1 VIRGA
6 AASSVALVE
15 LPRPVAPK
23 PVTFD
28 GYKEASPSSVSLII
42 VPWVS
47 GRWRRSFPTKSLPN
61 KCRAKASEAGQR
73 PESRTG
79 MVAIVPL
86 WIAGALALGCFVH
99 AQ

>member
-1 VIRGA
+1 MSRQGKRG
-6 AASSVALVE
+6 
-15 LPRPVAPK
+15 R
-23 PVTFD
+23 
-28 GYKEASPSSVSLII
+28 
-42 VPWVS
+42 
-47 GRWRRSFPTKSLPN
+47 
-61 KCRAKASEAGQR
+61 QR